1 MFEKIRERI
10 SKLLTS
16 EDEQKLV
23 AAESD
28 FDDRMA
34 EVEGDIADLTK
45 LEKHVREEFDEI
57 NGDIKDMSEEIDE
70 VVEKEPTTVG
80 K

>member
-1 MFEKIRERI
+1 MLERL
-10 SKLLTS
+10 KLLFKS
-16 EDEQKLV
+16 KDDKELD
-23 AAESD
+23 AAETD

-70 VVEKEPTTVG
+70 VVEKKPATVG